1 MQWGLDHA
9 EKVGL
14 PAYLEAS
21 IFGYPLY
28 TRLGFRDI
36 DKVVI
41 KAKEWLGDYDKVYVV
56 IDRKRDEKESSL
68 FSFLPALQR
77 LKKKERF

>member
-9 EKVGL
+9 EKIGL

-28 TRLGFRDI
+28 KRLGFHDI

-41 KAKEWLGDYDKVYVV
+41 RAEEWGGDYDKVYVAMV
-56 IDRKRDEKESSL
+56 KEPPKSVT
-68 FSFLPALQR
+68 
-77 LKKKERF
+77 